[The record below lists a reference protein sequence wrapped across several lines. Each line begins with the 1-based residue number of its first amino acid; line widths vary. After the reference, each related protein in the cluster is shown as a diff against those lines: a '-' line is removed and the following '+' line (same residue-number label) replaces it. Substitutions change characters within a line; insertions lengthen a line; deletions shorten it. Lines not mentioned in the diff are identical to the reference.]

1 MNNAREFELINML
14 NEYAEK
20 IIHLAAENKRLTEFA
35 AKYNGKRIELIMENE
50 ALRKRIKELEDEINH
65 LKAEKEHLVEIATFC
80 DKRCEEEVSKNKK
93 LEERIRILE
102 QKYCDAKHEADKLRY
117 QNWEL
122 NRTYEIREDIE
133 IYIKE
138 MESV

>member
-20 IIHLAAENKRLTEFA
+20 IIHLAAENKRLT
-35 AKYNGKRIELIMENE
+35 KYGEKKIELITENE
-50 ALRKRIKELEDEINH
+50 ALKERIKELEEENNY
-65 LKAEKEHLVEIATFC
+65 LKVEKEHLVEIATYC

-93 LEERIRILE
+93 LEERNRILE

-117 QNWEL
+117 QNWAL
-122 NRTYEIREDIE
+122 NKTYEIREDIE

-138 MESV
+138 TESV